1 MCSNEEVEDLANHD
15 TGSMDDI
22 LEKFDG
28 IKSEPLGSCLNQ
40 ISSTKTEFRLN
51 ATKEFSTVA
60 TQTPLTL
67 ISLTLIQSSSNK
79 HFIDSTTSPMHF
91 NEEFCENVKPF
102 PCSLVRNQ
110 VSITLGHETETQGTL
125 LHPLLTGSRSRSS
138 RDTIL
143 QISTSFSSNALGF
156 RNEVLTVTTDYD
168 SPISDTHSMLI
179 DTIDQDDL
187 HLSVRD
193 TYERSH
199 LLDFA
204 LSNVESMSNNVF
216 RPRTDQRPWDI
227 VKLLHSCLGCI
238 LAVNNEPDACPY
250 MRDAPPT
257 YSTIYMSRATMRRNW
272 RPFRSTN
279 RSSFTAPMPPPSYA
293 QTQGISLTSYSTNDP
308 LRVSPNATRIW
319 FSRPTT
325 AICPRCTTI
334 IVTTIEARQS
344 IITHIIAIALFFCGC
359 WPCCMI
365 PYCINT
371 CKTIDHYCPVCRAYL
386 GTYRPC

>member
-1 MCSNEEVEDLANHD
+1 MCSNEEIKDLTNQDAE
-15 TGSMDDI
+15 GIDDI
-22 LEKFDG
+22 LEMFDE
-28 IKSEPLGSCLNQ
+28 IKSEPLDSSSNQ
-40 ISSTKTEFRLN
+40 ISSTETEFRLKSM
-51 ATKEFSTVA
+51 KEFSTVA

-67 ISLTLIQSSSNK
+67 ISLTLIQSSSDK
-79 HFIDSTTSPMHF
+79 QFIDSTTSPMHF
-91 NEEFCENVKPF
+91 NEELCENM
-102 PCSLVRNQ
+102 
-110 VSITLGHETETQGTL
+110 SITLSHETETQGTL
-125 LHPLLTGSRSRSS
+125 LHPLLTSSRPRSS

-143 QISTSFSSNALGF
+143 QISTSFSSNVLGL

-168 SPISDTHSMLI
+168 SPISDTHSVLI
-179 DTIDQDDL
+179 DTIDQDANLDL

-193 TYERSH
+193 TYEPSH
-199 LLDFA
+199 LLDLA
-204 LSNVESMSNNVF
+204 LSNVESTSNNVF
-216 RPRTDQRPWDI
+216 TSRTDHRSWNI
-227 VKLLHSCLGCI
+227 IKLLHSCLGCI
-238 LAVNNEPDACPY
+238 LTANNEPDACPY

-257 YSTIYMSRATMRRNW
+257 YSTIYMSRATTMRRNW

-293 QTQGISLTSYSTNDP
+293 QTQGISLTSYSMNGP
-308 LRVSPNATRIW
+308 LRVSPNTSRIW

-371 CKTIDHYCPVCRAYL
+371 CKTIDHYCPVCHAYL
-386 GTYRPC
+386 GTYRPW